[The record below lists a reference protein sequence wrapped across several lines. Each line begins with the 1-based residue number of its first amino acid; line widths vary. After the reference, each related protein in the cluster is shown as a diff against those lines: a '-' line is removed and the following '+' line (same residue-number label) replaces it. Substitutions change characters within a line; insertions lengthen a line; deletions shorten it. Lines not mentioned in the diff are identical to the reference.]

1 MLRPL
6 PLLAAA
12 LHRCRQVQFVHGPR
26 RARSGRRTDRPRAG
40 AGYYWTTLFW
50 DYGCYV
56 SLFTVGG
63 MTVVGAGWFLGYAWL
78 DAASREMRGKP
89 IPLALVVCWK
99 YVDPALCAALMVVSI
114 WGLVPYPDTLGFH
127 GEGTG
132 AFPPPAQAFS
142 LFINFLPTAI
152 VVFGCAFPA
161 RWLPGWFVGK
171 RAVAAAAPPGVV
183 VADVAGEVELSLA
196 SSSAS
201 LARAAGRR
209 LRSLGEVLT
218 LT

>member
-1 MLRPL
+1 M
-6 PLLAAA
+6 
-12 LHRCRQVQFVHGPR
+12 
-26 RARSGRRTDRPRAG
+26 
-40 AGYYWTTLFW
+40 
-50 DYGCYV
+50 

-78 DAASREMRGKP
+78 DQASREMRGKP

-142 LFINFLPTAI
+142 LFVNFLPTAI

-161 RWLPGWFVGK
+161 RWLPRWFVGE
-171 RAVAAAAPPGVV
+171 RAAAAAAAAPRGVV

-196 SSSAS
+196 SSSLAS
-201 LARAAGRR
+201 AAGRR